1 MAVQAITA
9 DARDVA
15 VWSEICERQARSA
28 AFELARHIH
37 AHFSSES
44 QLIADS
50 TLISLYQD
58 CAQRFV
64 DLFVRSYD
72 VELKKLSGIVVNSS
86 DFVKYGKS
94 NGITHFPH
102 SVSPLR
108 STGNVSRTAQDCS
121 DYSDTERDIAT
132 TSGYPSVK
140 PRQPGPKPFFRRF
153 SLKGFRKGKGLF
165 HKQHSDEVEL
175 SGSTVVSHSTS
186 ILKSEHSNLLLR
198 GKIRM
203 SKLVVESLFEGT
215 VNYLTSESLDGTPK
229 WERCR
234 LCLVKTVGGY
244 MLEFFSP
251 PKASQPKCGVF
262 CFLITEAR
270 ETTALE
276 MPDKE
281 NTFVLKAA
289 NNLEYVIEAASSDEM
304 HKWLHSIR
312 LSGARCVNTTNGSST
327 EVVLREGESELNG
340 NPNENVSTPVS
351 AILPSEFSG
360 TRTLSLRGSGSLL
373 PVSSSVEDPELVTSR
388 LDQEQD
394 LEPHYVIDLYGTLRH
409 YPWFHGTLSR
419 SDAAGL
425 VLQEGVVGHGVF
437 LVRQSET
444 RKGEFVLTFNFQG
457 RAKHLRLTISS
468 EGQCRVQHLWFQ
480 SVFDM
485 LEHFRSHPIPLES
498 GGSSDVTLTQ
508 YVVAESA
515 FQSMTMFSSNRQ
527 GISNVS
533 ERRVATPPLNREV
546 IMRGESVRRRIE
558 SMEQLPLNQQN
569 NAGNSGSSRA
579 IENAY
584 SFT

>member
-37 AHFSSES
+37 AHFSSEA

-50 TLISLYQD
+50 ALISLYQD

-72 VELKKLSGIVVNSS
+72 VELKKLSGIVVNSC

-94 NGITHFPH
+94 NGITHFPSSASNLRPG
-102 SVSPLR
+102 SVP
-108 STGNVSRTAQDCS
+108 RTVQDCS
-121 DYSDTERDIAT
+121 DYSDTERDISS
-132 TSGYPSVK
+132 TSYPSVK
-140 PRQPGPKPFFRRF
+140 PRQTGPKPFFRRF

-165 HKQHSDEVEL
+165 HKQQSDEVEL
-175 SGSTVVSHSTS
+175 SGSAVASHTPSS
-186 ILKSEHSNLLLR
+186 SKPEHSGLFLR

-289 NNLEYVIEAASSDEM
+289 NNLEYVIEAASSDDM

-312 LSGARCVNTTNGSST
+312 LSGARCINTTNGSST
-327 EVVLREGESELNG
+327 EGTVHRGEIESNG
-340 NPNENVSTPVS
+340 NPNENSSVSVS
-351 AILPSEFSG
+351 AIQTTDFIG
-360 TRTLSLRGSGSLL
+360 QRTLSLRGSRSLL
-373 PVSSSVEDPELVTSR
+373 PVSPSLEDLDLGTSR
-388 LDQEQD
+388 LDQE
-394 LEPHYVIDLYGTLRH
+394 HDLYGTLRH

-425 VLQEGVVGHGVF
+425 VLQEGAVGHGVF

-515 FQSMTMFSSNRQ
+515 FQAMTVSSSTRN
-527 GISNVS
+527 GLSNLS
-533 ERRVATPPLNREV
+533 DRRVATPPLIREV

-558 SMEQLPLNQQN
+558 SMEQLPSLNHQN
-569 NAGNSGSSRA
+569 NGGNSGSSRA

>member
-1 MAVQAITA
+1 VQTVT

-15 VWSEICERQARSA
+15 VWTEICERQARSA

-37 AHFSSES
+37 AHFNNES
-44 QLIADS
+44 QVSSLV
-50 TLISLYQD
+50 SLYQE

-72 VELKKLSGIVVNSS
+72 NELKKLTGVSVSS
-86 DFVKYGKS
+86 CDSVTYGKT
-94 NGITHFPH
+94 NGSLP
-102 SVSPLR
+102 VSRQSAASISR
-108 STGNVSRTAQDCS
+108 STTNDCS
-121 DYSDTERDIAT
+121 DYSDTERDNIAAEF
-132 TSGYPSVK
+132 PSVK
-140 PRQPGPKPFFRRF
+140 PQHHQPKPFFRRF
-153 SLKGFRKGKGLF
+153 SLKGFRKAKGLF

-175 SGSTVVSHSTS
+175 SGSTGASTS
-186 ILKSEHSNLLLR
+186 HNSTLSKSDRPSLLR
-198 GKIRM
+198 GKARM
-203 SKLVVESLFEGT
+203 SKLVVESLCEGI

-234 LCLVKTVGGY
+234 MCLVKTVGGY

-276 MPDKE
+276 MPDRE

-289 NNLEYVIEAASSDEM
+289 NNLEYVIEARNPDDM
-304 HKWLHSIR
+304 HNWLHTIR
-312 LSGARCVNTTNGSST
+312 LSGARSMTATFGSLS
-327 EVVLREGESELNG
+327 EDGNRGESDLTANPSG
-340 NPNENVSTPVS
+340 NSSATPTS
-351 AILPSEFSG
+351 QPDGS
-360 TRTLSLRGSGSLL
+360 RNLSLRGSRSLL
-373 PVSSSVEDPELVTSR
+373 PLTTITSDSDSLHR
-388 LDQEQD
+388 LDQEHD
-394 LEPHYVIDLYGTLRH
+394 SALDLYGTLRH

-419 SDAAGL
+419 SDAASL
-425 VLQEGVVGHGVF
+425 VLQEGTVGHGIF

-485 LEHFRSHPIPLES
+485 LEHFRVHPIPLES

-515 FQSMTMFSSNRQ
+515 IQVLQVSSSR
-527 GISNVS
+527 GSHGTSSLS
-533 ERRVATPPLNREV
+533 ERRLATPPLNREV
-546 IMRGESVRRRIE
+546 
-558 SMEQLPLNQQN
+558 
-569 NAGNSGSSRA
+569 GS
-579 IENAY
+579 
-584 SFT
+584 T